1 MKNLG
6 THKFL
11 YFLNRSGFSPVLKSR
26 VIFHFKTDKRTCGN
40 NKIQRLQR
48 SHAKHN
54 FFSHLRSLTTLFLF
68 LPNKTF
74 LSFLPLSS
82 SPSPPPPEHH
92 RHRNQSLLGRK
103 GKTIQWIRK
112 LKRAKDLFN
121 INNTHCQCYHKISH
135 NINI

>member
-1 MKNLG
+1 MQEQV
-6 THKFL
+6 L
-11 YFLNRSGFSPVLKSR
+11 YNIGSSSPPVLKSP
-26 VIFHFKTDKRTCGN
+26 VLSHFKIDGHVAKIKSTCY
-40 NKIQRLQR
+40 KDATPITT
-48 SHAKHN
+48 
-54 FFSHLRSLTTLFLF
+54 FFSPKKSDHPLSLS

-74 LSFLPLSS
+74 LSYLPLSS
-82 SPSPPPPEHH
+82 SPSRPPPEHH

-121 INNTHCQCYHKISH
+121 INNTQCQCYHKISH